1 MKSRMTYEDWKKLEE
16 LLMKV
21 RAGYDVVFDDHN
33 GFAEMV
39 ISIHTIDKTL
49 EECFHFV
56 APFQI
61 KGFFCHFV
69 QTIAPPPSLKILP
82 KHATCAP

>member
-16 LLMKV
+16 VLMQV

-39 ISIHTIDKTL
+39 IDVHVIGVMR
-49 EECFHFV
+49 EENRDGNL
-56 APFQI
+56 A
-61 KGFFCHFV
+61 
-69 QTIAPPPSLKILP
+69 
-82 KHATCAP
+82 

>member
-16 LLMKV
+16 VLMQV

-39 ISIHTIDKTL
+39 ISVHTIGIMR
-49 EECFHFV
+49 EENNDGNL
-56 APFQI
+56 A
-61 KGFFCHFV
+61 
-69 QTIAPPPSLKILP
+69 
-82 KHATCAP
+82 